1 MQASNLE
8 IIKLNNLKLAA
19 KLISEQLKNGVHL
32 GKRVGVGSE
41 FEQYRYYEPGDD
53 PKRIDWKYFSRSGKY
68 MIKESQTESHLHI
81 RMMLDLS
88 GSMNYEE
95 NGIGRLA
102 YAKNLIASLSYLA
115 HQQGDSLSYFT
126 CQDGKVVQ
134 KVSASPKA
142 FQRMLYYLEE
152 ETAAGSWPI
161 GKQDFPVLK
170 SRQKELVILVS
181 DFLQKDDEWL
191 DIVEQMRHPKKE
203 IVLFQI
209 LGKQEEE
216 FDLKGNFN
224 FKDLESDH
232 TVILDHKAI
241 EKNYNESIKNYL
253 SDFKKSLLL
262 PQVHFFQV
270 RLTDSIS
277 GVISKF
283 LSQRSLS

>member
-19 KLISEQLKNGVHL
+19 KIVSEQLTNGVHL

-68 MIKESQTESHLHI
+68 MIKESQAESHLHI
-81 RMMLDLS
+81 RMVLDLS
-88 GSMNYEE
+88 GSMNYGE
-95 NGIGRLA
+95 NGIKRLD
-102 YAKNLIASLSYLA
+102 YAKNLLASLSYLA
-115 HQQGDSLSYFT
+115 HQQGDSLSYFA

-142 FQRMLYYLEE
+142 FQRILYYLEE
-152 ETAAGSWPI
+152 EMAAGSWPI

-170 SRQKELVILVS
+170 SKQKELIILVS
-181 DFLQKDDEWL
+181 DFLQKENEWL

-216 FDLKGNFN
+216 FDLKGNFR

-232 TVILDHKAI
+232 TVILNHKSI

-253 SDFKKSLLL
+253 SEFKRSLLL
-262 PQVHFFQV
+262 PKVYLFQMQ
-270 RLTDSIS
+270 LTDPIFE
-277 GVISKF
+277 VISRF
-283 LSQRSLS
+283 LSKQTLF

>member
-19 KLISEQLKNGVHL
+19 KIISEQLKNGVHL

-68 MIKESQTESHLHI
+68 MIKESQTESHLHV

-95 NGIGRLA
+95 NGIKRLD

-115 HQQGDSLSYFT
+115 NQQGDSLSYFT
-126 CQDGKVVQ
+126 CQDGRVEQ
-134 KVSASPKA
+134 KVAASPKA
-142 FQRMLYYLEE
+142 FQRMLYFLEE
-152 ETAAGSWPI
+152 ESAAGTWPVEKKDFPALK
-161 GKQDFPVLK
+161 GKQ
-170 SRQKELVILVS
+170 KEMIILVS
-181 DFLQKDDEWL
+181 DFLQKDNEWL

-209 LGKQEEE
+209 LGKQEEKFE
-216 FDLKGNFN
+216 LKGNFN
-224 FKDLESDH
+224 FHDLESDRSI
-232 TVILDHKAI
+232 ILDGASI
-241 EKNYNESIKNYL
+241 EKNYNDSIKVYL
-253 SDFKKSLLL
+253 SEFKESLLL
-262 PQVHFFQV
+262 PQVHLFRV
-270 RLTDSIS
+270 SLSDSMA

-283 LSQRSLS
+283 LSERSLS